1 MFSPIQFRKVI
12 YCFKKMIL
20 LQQKA
25 GQGGKQATVLCA
37 LLNGIEVYML
47 ELYYFMPK
55 AALINTFQNPCT
67 HWGPV
72 TNSILKR
79 LSK

>member
-1 MFSPIQFRKVI
+1 MFSPIQFPKVI
-12 YCFKKMIL
+12 YCLKKMIL

-25 GQGGKQATVLCA
+25 GQSSKQTTVLCA

-47 ELYYFMPK
+47 ELYYFMQK

-67 HWGPV
+67 H
-72 TNSILKR
+72 
-79 LSK
+79 